1 MTRDEILL
9 FLRTNKQELLR
20 VHGVTHIGL
29 FGSYARQA
37 ACDSFDIDLMV
48 ELEDEKKTLRN
59 FYSLKRYLEKSLGK
73 KVDLGIEST
82 LKPIVKETAHKDV
95 IYV

>member
-1 MTRDEILL
+1 
-9 FLRTNKQELLR
+9 
-20 VHGVTHIGL
+20 
-29 FGSYARQA
+29 
-37 ACDSFDIDLMV
+37 MV

-59 FYSLKRYLEKSLGK
+59 FFSLKRYLEKSLGK

-82 LKPIVKETAHKDV
+82 LKPVVKEAVQKDV

>member
-1 MTRDEILL
+1 MRIFIINNFGIAVFKAESNTP
-9 FLRTNKQELLR
+9 
-20 VHGVTHIGL
+20 IGL
-29 FGSYARQA
+29 HGYFGSYARQA
-37 ACDSFDIDLMV
+37 ACDSSDIDLMV

-59 FYSLKRYLEKSLGK
+59 FFSLKRYLEKSLGK

-82 LKPIVKETAHKDV
+82 LKPVVKEAVQKDV